1 MSEPASEHDRE
12 LRALYDRPAAA
23 QAYPPVAPDEAIPVA
38 VFGAHMRGQPLNVQM
53 LGLGGVF
60 SGDCRTAPLY
70 RCHLIGG
77 QIPRPGLVRSAQG
90 GASIA
95 GEIWRLPPAGFG
107 RLVNAV
113 APPLVIGTVEL
124 ADGSRLKGYLCEEHG
139 AHGTT
144 DITHFGS
151 WRAFLESR

>member
-1 MSEPASEHDRE
+1 MNDLPSASDRD

-23 QAYPPVAPDEAIPVA
+23 NAYPPVAPDEAIPVA
-38 VFGAHMRGQPLNVQM
+38 VFGAHMRGQPLNAQM
-53 LGLGGVF
+53 LALGGVF
-60 SGDCRTAPLY
+60 SGECRTAPLY

-77 QIPRPGLVRSAQG
+77 QIPRPGLVRSAHG
-90 GASIA
+90 GATIT

-139 AHGTT
+139 ALGTT

-151 WRAFLESR
+151 WRAFLASR